1 MTAQS
6 RHPITAEEAA
16 YWSDIRKQFYLM
28 DDVTY
33 LQGGTVGPSAR
44 PVIER
49 IIDLMRE
56 FEADPLH
63 RRHGDLLRPLVERSR
78 EKLARFVGTT
88 PDRIALVLNTTMGMN
103 IPGQGLIWERG
114 SDVLL
119 SDQEYPA
126 VRALWTWLAERDGL
140 NLNYVPLPTPATRPG
155 ISWKLRCGYHG

>member
-1 MTAQS
+1 MKTQTN
-6 RHPITAEEAA
+6 HPISPEDAA
-16 YWSDIRKQFYLM
+16 YWAEIRKQFYLM

-33 LQGGTVGPSAR
+33 LQGGTVGPSAK
-44 PVIER
+44 PVVER
-49 IIDLMRE
+49 IIELMRD

-63 RRHGDLLRPLVERSR
+63 RRHGDLLGPMVEASR
-78 EKLARFVGTT
+78 EKLAHFVGTR

-126 VRALWTWLAERDGL
+126 VRALWEWLAKRDGL
-140 NLNYVPLPTPATRPG
+140 NLNYISLPTPP
-155 ISWKLRCGYHG
+155 S